1 MKKFL
6 ILAVVGLTVLW
17 GLYFKMSQSMHAP
30 LNLEQT
36 QLIVV
41 KPGANMHKFS
51 KQLVESQLI
60 DSRFWLRNYARLN
73 PDKVAIKSGTY
84 QITPSDTVLSLLDK
98 IVSGKEHQ
106 FSMTFVEGSTYKEWL
121 AALSQHP
128 QIKQSTP
135 SLDSDS
141 LRALLGVDELNV
153 EGLLFPDTY
162 AFTAGTLDKTL
173 IKRAYVK
180 MQQELDSAWENRQQ
194 GLPYKS
200 SYEALI
206 MASIIEKE
214 TGLISEQSRIAS
226 VFVNRLRKKM
236 RLQTDPTIIYG
247 LGERYKG
254 DITRAHMREK
264 TAYNTYRIDGL
275 PPTPI
280 AMPGLSAIQA
290 ALHPEASDYFY
301 FVSKGDGSHYFSK
314 DLAEH
319 NKAVRKYILGKS

>member
-1 MKKFL
+1 
-6 ILAVVGLTVLW
+6 
-17 GLYFKMSQSMHAP
+17 
-30 LNLEQT
+30 
-36 QLIVV
+36 
-41 KPGANMHKFS
+41 
-51 KQLVESQLI
+51 
-60 DSRFWLRNYARLN
+60 
-73 PDKVAIKSGTY
+73 
-84 QITPSDTVLSLLDK
+84 
-98 IVSGKEHQ
+98 
-106 FSMTFVEGSTYKEWL
+106 
-121 AALSQHP
+121 
-128 QIKQSTP
+128 
-135 SLDSDS
+135 
-141 LRALLGVDELNV
+141 
-153 EGLLFPDTY
+153 
-162 AFTAGTLDKTL
+162 
-173 IKRAYVK
+173 
-180 MQQELDSAWENRQQ
+180 
-194 GLPYKS
+194 
-200 SYEALI
+200 

-319 NKAVRKYILGKS
+319 NKAVRQIHIRQILMTRGKFIVIEGMEGAGKSSAIDVIKAVLKEHSIPFIQTREPGGTPLAEELRNIVKSAEHDEKLTQETELFLMYASRSQLVSNVIEPSIGTWRLGYW